1 MVSEVMPYKLDAMKR
16 WGKGD
21 SSYNEW
27 LNEVDRTYQYFEDKN
42 RTFLATIK
50 DSLRQYE

>member
-1 MVSEVMPYKLDAMKR
+1 MKR